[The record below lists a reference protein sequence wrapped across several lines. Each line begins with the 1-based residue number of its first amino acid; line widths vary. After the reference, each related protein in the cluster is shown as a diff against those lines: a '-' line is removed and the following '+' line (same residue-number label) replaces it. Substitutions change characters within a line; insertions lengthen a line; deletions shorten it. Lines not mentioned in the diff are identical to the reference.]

1 LQKHIWKIKMRLL
14 APALLAAL
22 MVSATLSSIPV
33 RAQHAA
39 PASSADD
46 DHDPPPPRIA
56 AAETATVPFELF
68 RGNRVAVAAKVNGHG
83 TQAMLDSGASA
94 TTLDRAFA
102 RSINLPKGQPIAAH
116 GASGVVDAELVS
128 GVTLEIGGMRFEN
141 MNVAVM
147 DLSPVAAQL
156 GRPLPLVVGRELF
169 NTAAIEFGWAEKRL
183 TITPSS
189 KYAPPAGSSVLPL
202 ERRGPFN
209 FVKLSVAGLPTIDAL
224 LDLGSGGNLK
234 LPSDYWSK
242 HPVLANLPYADSQGG
257 GVGGVHT
264 TRAVTLPAVEFAG
277 KRFEQV
283 PGILGGDSQ
292 GNQPQYGTNLG
303 IGFLKQFDLTLDLGR
318 DRIVLKPLANPPGFD
333 RDRAGVRVIT
343 QGSVLEVAF
352 VAPQGP
358 AAKAGLKAGDKIVAI
373 DGRPIGA
380 DFFASADGRWNL
392 AAAGTPVTLSVEGG
406 RTVKFALADFY

>member
-1 LQKHIWKIKMRLL
+1 MRSHATVLFAALL
-14 APALLAAL
+14 LSTMFASTSVPAQHPAPAP
-22 MVSATLSSIPV
+22 SA
-33 RAQHAA
+33 Q
-39 PASSADD
+39 D
-46 DHDPPPPRIA
+46 DHDPPPPTIA

-68 RGNRVAVAAKVNGHG
+68 RGNRVSVAAKVNGRDTH
-83 TQAMLDSGASA
+83 AMLDSGASA

-183 TITPSS
+183 KITPSS
-189 KYAPPAGSSVLPL
+189 KYSPPAGSTVLPL

-209 FVKLSVAGLPTIDAL
+209 FVKLAVAGLPPINAL
-224 LDLGSGGNLK
+224 LDLGSSGNLK

-242 HPVLANLPYADSQGG
+242 HSVLANLRYADSQGG
-257 GVGGVHT
+257 GVGGLHN
-264 TRAVTLPAVEFAG
+264 TRAVTLPIVEFAG
-277 KRFEQV
+277 QRFEQV
-283 PGILGGDSQ
+283 PGILSGDSH

-318 DRIVLKPLANPPGFD
+318 DRIILKPLANPPGFD
-333 RDRAGVRVIT
+333 RDRAGVRVVT
-343 QGSVLEVAF
+343 DGSRLEVAF

-373 DGRPIGA
+373 DGRAIGA

-392 AAAGTPVTLSVEGG
+392 ASAGTPVTLTMEDG
-406 RTVKFALADFY
+406 RTVRFNLADFY